1 MKPGRGNCR
10 NGYAENPLP
19 RRPARDGLS
28 QKEERVVHPRVR
40 APSIVLASVFVAT
53 LLTFP
58 ISLIDIQSRDVLFLA
73 AVIVASRYAGAT
85 AGLCAALFSVLIFD
99 WFFDPTPHILDF
111 TVAGLVRAVVFGS
124 VSMLVASLEKQRRG
138 AIRSLEETNKKLS
151 TSLDEIKILR
161 GILPVCSYCKQI
173 KTEADTWV
181 QMEKYIH
188 EHSEADFSHGVCPD
202 CLRKY
207 YPEIY
212 DRLYGQVKP
221 K

>member
-1 MKPGRGNCR
+1 
-10 NGYAENPLP
+10 
-19 RRPARDGLS
+19 
-28 QKEERVVHPRVR
+28 
-40 APSIVLASVFVAT
+40 
-53 LLTFP
+53 
-58 ISLIDIQSRDVLFLA
+58 
-73 AVIVASRYAGAT
+73 
-85 AGLCAALFSVLIFD
+85 
-99 WFFDPTPHILDF
+99 
-111 TVAGLVRAVVFGS
+111 
-124 VSMLVASLEKQRRG
+124 
-138 AIRSLEETNKKLS
+138 LEETNKKLS

-173 KTEADTWV
+173 KTEADTWI

>member
-1 MKPGRGNCR
+1 
-10 NGYAENPLP
+10 
-19 RRPARDGLS
+19 
-28 QKEERVVHPRVR
+28 VR

-73 AVIVASRYAGAT
+73 AVIVVSRYAGAT

-173 KTEADTWV
+173 KTETDTWV